1 MSIWWCLVVPWWCH
15 DAVKRKWSASAAQT
29 TRRIVHC
36 AALVA
41 PRFSVQAIAS
51 KKPTRRPC
59 INLLSPAAHP
69 VSLTLLSSSPI
80 TVSVVFP
87 KMPAIAHYVKYT
99 TFQTRILLHLLQCIQ
114 LLGVAITC
122 FLFHC
127 HQEHFCPKKGK
138 ICRNWILF
146 SFNSVTLYHHFTSL
160 PV

>member
-1 MSIWWCLVVPWWCH
+1 MPFPDFHPQGKILIAKRLKSRVMLSKKKMFIGNWQCLPNCCVLLWWCLVVSIWWCLGGVH
-15 DAVKRKWSASAAQT
+15 DAVKRKWSASATQT

-87 KMPAIAHYVKYT
+87 RMPAIAHYVKYT
-99 TFQTRILLHLLQCIQ
+99 TFQT
-114 LLGVAITC
+114 
-122 FLFHC
+122 
-127 HQEHFCPKKGK
+127 
-138 ICRNWILF
+138 
-146 SFNSVTLYHHFTSL
+146 SL
-160 PV
+160 